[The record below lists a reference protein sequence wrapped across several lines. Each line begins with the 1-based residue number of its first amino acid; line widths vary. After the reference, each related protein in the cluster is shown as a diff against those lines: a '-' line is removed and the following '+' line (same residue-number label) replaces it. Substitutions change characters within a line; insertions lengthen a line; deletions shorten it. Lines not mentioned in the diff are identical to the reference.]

1 MVQKRSSVLNI
12 KLSQFSPII
21 SLNLLIGVLLLLL
34 RLLNF
39 FFYWGLDFKVSFI
52 NKWYF
57 CFQHPYPSEDQK
69 KQLAQDTGLTILQ
82 VNNWWVKKK
91 IAIFLKRKPML
102 STHSVVEAEMV
113 GNKRVW
119 KNNENYHYII
129 FPWPFYSIPYKVCFN
144 CGVDS
149 AKKTWLTNETVEDC
163 DCYF

>member
-39 FFYWGLDFKVSFI
+39 FSI
-52 NKWYF
+52 
-57 CFQHPYPSEDQK
+57 ED
-69 KQLAQDTGLTILQ
+69 LILNYLLLIDDIFVFSTRTPQ
-82 VNNWWVKKK
+82 RTRKNNWPKTLVSQSSKSITGESKKNCY
-91 IAIFLKRKPML
+91 FLKRKPML

-119 KNNENYHYII
+119 KNVENYHYII